1 MYALYLNVKLTLHD
15 FRGEQMSK
23 KEEHIQKQNTAS
35 DNPPSLSEKQDK
47 NINYSDTSPIDE
59 TKHWY
64 KAVEHPAVYRP
75 IKKPTTIRLD
85 ADVLEWL
92 KSKGKGY
99 QTRINKILRE
109 AMLDE
114 IQR

>member
-1 MYALYLNVKLTLHD
+1 
-15 FRGEQMSK
+15 MSK
-23 KEEHIQKQNTAS
+23 KEEGIKKQDTTPDS
-35 DNPPSLSEKQDK
+35 PPALTEAQETQLKPLSEKQDK
-47 NINYSDTSPIDE
+47 NINYRDTAPIVE

-64 KAVEHPAVYRP
+64 KAAEHPAVYRP

>member
-1 MYALYLNVKLTLHD
+1 MPNRKERTKRKTIDSDTPSVVS
-15 FRGEQMSK
+15 GEQEAELKTSPEVK
-23 KEEHIQKQNTAS
+23 
-35 DNPPSLSEKQDK
+35 DK
-47 NINYSDTSPIDE
+47 NINYSDIPPIDE

-64 KAVEHPAVYRP
+64 KAAEHPAVYRP
-75 IKKPTTIRLD
+75 LKKPTTIRLD

-99 QTRINKILRE
+99 QTRINQILRD

>member
-1 MYALYLNVKLTLHD
+1 MYTHYLNLEYKL
-15 FRGEQMSK
+15 RVISGKKQMSK
-23 KEEHIQKQNTAS
+23 KEAQETQLKAL
-35 DNPPSLSEKQDK
+35 PEKQDK
-47 NINYSDTSPIDE
+47 NLNYSDIPPIDE

-64 KAVEHPAVYRP
+64 KAAEHPAVYRP

>member
-1 MYALYLNVKLTLHD
+1 MPK
-15 FRGEQMSK
+15 K
-23 KEEHIQKQNTAS
+23 KERSKSENITPN
-35 DNPPSLSEKQDK
+35 NPPALTEAQEAELKALAEIQDK
-47 NINYSDTSPIDE
+47 NINYSDITPMDE

-64 KAVEHPAVYRP
+64 KAAEQPAIYRP

-99 QTRINKILRE
+99 QTRINKILRD
-109 AMLDE
+109 AMLEE

>member
-1 MYALYLNVKLTLHD
+1 
-15 FRGEQMSK
+15 MSK
-23 KEEHIQKQNTAS
+23 NEEHIKAKNTNP
-35 DNPPSLSEKQDK
+35 DNPPALAEAQETQLKAQPKKQDK
-47 NINYSDTSPIDE
+47 NIDYSDTAPVDE
-59 TKHWY
+59 TMHWY
-64 KAVEHPAVYRP
+64 KAAEHPAVYRP

>member
-1 MYALYLNVKLTLHD
+1 MPK
-15 FRGEQMSK
+15 K
-23 KEEHIQKQNTAS
+23 KERSKRKNIDPDS
-35 DNPPSLSEKQDK
+35 PPVPTEAQEAKLKAPPEMQEK
-47 NINYSDTSPIDE
+47 NINYSDIPPTDE
-59 TKHWY
+59 AMHWY
-64 KAVEHPAVYRP
+64 KAAEHPAVYRP

>member
-1 MYALYLNVKLTLHD
+1 
-15 FRGEQMSK
+15 MSK
-23 KEEHIQKQNTAS
+23 KEDCINKQNT
-35 DNPPSLSEKQDK
+35 DPGNPLALTKAQETQLKTIPKKQDK
-47 NINYSDTSPIDE
+47 NINHSDNAPIDE

-64 KAVEHPAVYRP
+64 KAAEHPAVYRP

-109 AMLDE
+109 AMLNE

>member
-1 MYALYLNVKLTLHD
+1 
-15 FRGEQMSK
+15 MSK
-23 KEEHIQKQNTAS
+23 NGEHIKAKNTNP
-35 DNPPSLSEKQDK
+35 DNPPVITEAQETELKPLYEKQDK
-47 NINYSDTSPIDE
+47 NINYSDTAPVDE

-64 KAVEHPAVYRP
+64 KAAEHPAVYRP

>member
-1 MYALYLNVKLTLHD
+1 MHQGKCLYLILIAWEYGIIYAIIK
-15 FRGEQMSK
+15 S
-23 KEEHIQKQNTAS
+23 
-35 DNPPSLSEKQDK
+35 SEKQDK
-47 NINYSDTSPIDE
+47 NINYSDTPPIDE

-64 KAVEHPAVYRP
+64 KAAEHPAVYRP

>member
-1 MYALYLNVKLTLHD
+1 MYTHYLNLEYKL
-15 FRGEQMSK
+15 RVISGKKQMSK
-23 KEEHIQKQNTAS
+23 KEAQETQLKAL
-35 DNPPSLSEKQDK
+35 PEEQDK
-47 NINYSDTSPIDE
+47 NISYSDIPPIDE

-64 KAVEHPAVYRP
+64 KAAEHPAVYRP

>member
-1 MYALYLNVKLTLHD
+1 MPK
-15 FRGEQMSK
+15 K
-23 KEEHIQKQNTAS
+23 KERIVRRS
-35 DNPPSLSEKQDK
+35 FDPDNPPVLTLEQEEELKALSEMPEETID
-47 NINYSDTSPIDE
+47 YSDIPPLDE

-64 KAVEHPAVYRP
+64 KAAEHPAFYRP
-75 IKKPTTIRLD
+75 VKKPTTIRLD

-99 QTRINKILRE
+99 QTRINKILRD

-114 IQR
+114 AQH

>member
-1 MYALYLNVKLTLHD
+1 MPK
-15 FRGEQMSK
+15 K
-23 KEEHIQKQNTAS
+23 KEHIVKHS
-35 DNPPSLSEKQDK
+35 FDPDNPPVLTAEQKEELKALSKMQDK
-47 NINYSDTSPIDE
+47 DIDYSDIPPMDE
-59 TKHWY
+59 TKQWY
-64 KAVEHPAVYRP
+64 RAAEHPALYRP

-99 QTRINKILRE
+99 QTRINAILRE

-114 IQR
+114 TQH